1 MRSTQYEAIHF
12 NQFKHERILL
22 RPMYYQLGF
31 STVPDIYGRRIIL
44 EKLLVALSFLPEQ
57 YGLMIW
63 DVYRPRAVQKKLF
76 EWMYQQIKK
85 HYPALSNEETLS
97 ETKKYMSLP
106 SAVGDSYCPPHL
118 SGGAI
123 DLTLFD
129 LNTKLEIDMGT
140 AFDDFTERA
149 HRDYFENQSVLSE
162 DEKIIQKNRKF
173 LRYAMESAG
182 LTSYQYEWWHYDFGN
197 IFWQQATGKSAIFD
211 PLFGDL
217 EWPTEDIR
225 F

>member
-1 MRSTQYEAIHF
+1 MKSTQYEAIHF
-12 NQFKHERILL
+12 NQVQHNRILL

-31 STVPDIYGRRIIL
+31 SPVPDIYGRRIIL
-44 EKLLVALSFLPEQ
+44 DKLLIALSFLPKQ
-57 YGLMIW
+57 YGLVIW
-63 DVYRPRAVQKKLF
+63 DIYRPRAVQKR
-76 EWMYQQIKK
+76 MYQEIKK
-85 HYPALSNEETLS
+85 HYPALSTEDTLI

-106 SAVGDSYCPPHL
+106 SAVGDSYYPPHL

-129 LNTKLEIDMGT
+129 LTTNLEIDMGT

-149 HRDYFENQSVLSE
+149 HSDYFDNKSVLSKHE
-162 DEKIIQKNRKF
+162 ARIQHHRQL
-173 LRYAMESAG
+173 LRHAMESTG
-182 LTSYQYEWWHYDFGN
+182 FTSYQYEWWHYDFGN
-197 IFWQQATGKSAIFD
+197 IFWQHVTGKPAFFE

-217 EWPTEDIR
+217 EWPTENNG